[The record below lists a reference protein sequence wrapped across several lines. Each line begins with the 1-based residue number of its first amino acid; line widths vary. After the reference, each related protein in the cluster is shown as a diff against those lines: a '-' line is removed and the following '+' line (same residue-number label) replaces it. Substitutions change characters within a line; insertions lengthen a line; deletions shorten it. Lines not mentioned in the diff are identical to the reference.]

1 MARRI
6 TGLQVQKRNNQ
17 RLNIYLDG
25 EYAFGLSRYVAAW
38 LQVGQELTEEKITA
52 LLADDAVEAAYQ
64 KSTKFIGY
72 RMRTTSEVDKHLTKK
87 GIEQQV
93 IRQVI
98 ERLNEKGLL
107 NDEGFAKMWV
117 ENRSEFR
124 PRSQRL
130 LALELRRKGIDS
142 ETIQNVIERTPPE
155 DELAYLA
162 AKKRIRRYEHLEWQD
177 FQRKLGSHLARRGF
191 SYSTIKPVVYKVW
204 TEKNQ
209 DIRS

>member
-1 MARRI
+1 MARKI
-6 TGLQVQKRNNQ
+6 TSLQVQKRNNK

-38 LQVGQELTEEKITA
+38 LQVGQELTEEKISA
-52 LLADDAVEAAYQ
+52 LLADDAVESAYQ

-87 GIEQQV
+87 GIEPQV
-93 IRQVI
+93 IGQVI
-98 ERLNEKGLL
+98 ERLNENGLL
-107 NDEGFAKMWV
+107 NDEGFAKMWI

-130 LALELRRKGIDS
+130 LALELRRKGINS

-209 DIRS
+209 DI

>member
-1 MARRI
+1 MAKRI
-6 TGLQVQKRNNQ
+6 TSLQVQKRNNK

-38 LQVGQELTEEKITA
+38 LQVGQDLTEEKITA
-52 LLADDAVEAAYQ
+52 LLADDAVESAYQ
-64 KSTKFIGY
+64 ISTKFIGY
-72 RMRTTSEVDKHLTKK
+72 RMRTTSELDKHLTKK
-87 GIEQQV
+87 GIEQPV
-93 IRQVI
+93 IGQVI
-98 ERLNEKGLL
+98 ERLNENGML
-107 NDEGFAKMWV
+107 NDEGFAKMWI

-130 LALELRRKGIDS
+130 LALELRRKGINS

-162 AKKRIRRYEHLEWQD
+162 AKKRIRRYEHLDWQD

-209 DIRS
+209 DI

>member
-38 LQVGQELTEEKITA
+38 LQVGQELTEEKISA

-72 RMRTTSEVDKHLTKK
+72 RMRTTSEVDQHLTKK

-107 NDEGFAKMWV
+107 NDEGFEKMWI

>member
-1 MARRI
+1 MAKRI
-6 TGLQVQKRNNQ
+6 TSLQVQKRNNK

-38 LQVGQELTEEKITA
+38 LQVGQDLTEEKITA
-52 LLADDAVEAAYQ
+52 LLADDAVESAYQ
-64 KSTKFIGY
+64 ISTKFIGY
-72 RMRTTSEVDKHLTKK
+72 RMRTTSELDKHLAKK
-87 GIEQQV
+87 GFEPPV
-93 IRQVI
+93 IGQVI
-98 ERLNEKGLL
+98 ERLNENGML
-107 NDEGFAKMWV
+107 NDEGFAKMWI

-130 LALELRRKGIDS
+130 LALELRRKGINS

-162 AKKRIRRYEHLEWQD
+162 AKKRIRRYEHLDWQD

-191 SYSTIKPVVYKVW
+191 SYSTIKPVVNKVW

-209 DIRS
+209 DI

>member
-1 MARRI
+1 MARKI
-6 TGLQVQKRNNQ
+6 TSLQVQKRNNK

-38 LQVGQELTEEKITA
+38 LQVGQELTEEKISA
-52 LLADDAVEAAYQ
+52 LLADDAVESAYQ

-87 GIEQQV
+87 GIEPQV
-93 IRQVI
+93 IGQVI
-98 ERLNEKGLL
+98 ERLNENGLL
-107 NDEGFAKMWV
+107 NDEGFAKMWI

-130 LALELRRKGIDS
+130 LALELRRKGINS

-162 AKKRIRRYEHLEWQD
+162 AKKRIRRYENLEWQD
-177 FQRKLGSHLARRGF
+177 FQRKLVSHLARRGF

-209 DIRS
+209 DI

>member
-1 MARRI
+1 MAKRI

-38 LQVGQELTEEKITA
+38 LQVGQELTEEKISA
-52 LLADDAVEAAYQ
+52 LLVDDAVESAYQ

-87 GIEQQV
+87 GIEPQV
-93 IRQVI
+93 IGQVI
-98 ERLNEKGLL
+98 ERLNENGLL
-107 NDEGFAKMWV
+107 NDEGFAKMWI

-130 LALELRRKGIDS
+130 LALELRRKGINS

-162 AKKRIRRYEHLEWQD
+162 AKKRIRRYENLEWQD

-209 DIRS
+209 DI

>member
-1 MARRI
+1 MAKRI
-6 TGLQVQKRNNQ
+6 TGLQVQKRNNN

-38 LQVGQELTEEKITA
+38 LQVGQDLTEEKITA
-52 LLADDAVEAAYQ
+52 LMADDAVEAAYQ

-87 GIEQQV
+87 GIEPQ
-93 IRQVI
+93 IIGQVI
-98 ERLNEKGLL
+98 ERLNENGLL
-107 NDEGFAKMWV
+107 NDEGFAKMWI

-130 LALELRRKGIDS
+130 LAMELRRKGINS

-162 AKKRIRRYEHLEWQD
+162 AKKRIRRYEHLDWQD
-177 FQRKLGSHLARRGF
+177 FQRKLGSHLTRRGF

-209 DIRS
+209 DI